1 MFDWFIKKDKKQ
13 ETQNDEW
20 IRLDPTTYK
29 KYVFSNPPIL
39 SIRLSFG
46 TPYWEGLELFVEN
59 DNQFIFIADNVGN
72 SRIYDIGEFVN
83 VPTFLDK
90 IKEILIAHNYNIS
103 TRNSV
108 IKRFMADGFYLEQKE
123 EYDKMEQQNYF
134 KCLKLKLTEQ
144 ELFYIRD
151 ALKMGFKQM
160 PQDDRE
166 TYDGILKMFQEK

>member
-13 ETQNDEW
+13 ETQNEW

-29 KYVFSNPPIL
+29 KYVFSNPPII
-39 SIRLSFG
+39 SFRLSFG

-59 DNQFIFIADNVGN
+59 DIQFIFIADNVGN
-72 SRIYDIGEFVN
+72 SRIYEIGEFVN

-90 IKEILIAHNYNIS
+90 IKEILIAHNYNNI
-103 TRNSV
+103 TKNRV
-108 IKRFMADGFYLEQKE
+108 IKGFMSNGFYLEQKE

-134 KCLKLKLTEQ
+134 KCLNLKLTEQ

-151 ALKMGFKQM
+151 ALKLGFKQM
-160 PQDDRE
+160 SQDDRE
-166 TYDGILKMFQEK
+166 TYEEILKMFQEK

>member
-46 TPYWEGLELFVEN
+46 TPYWEGMELFVEN
-59 DNQFIFIADNVGN
+59 DNQFIFIADNVRN
-72 SRIYDIGEFVN
+72 SRIYEIGKFAD

-90 IKEILIAHNYNIS
+90 IKEILIAHNYNIG

-123 EYDKMEQQNYF
+123 EYQDGAV
-134 KCLKLKLTEQ
+134 
-144 ELFYIRD
+144 EL
-151 ALKMGFKQM
+151 LQV
-160 PQDDRE
+160 PQS
-166 TYDGILKMFQEK
+166 